1 MAGPVATMTFRA
13 LSALLTYPTA
23 ELAAAAPE
31 IGAAIASEGGV
42 DAEAG
47 AGLAALLAELETAD
61 LYDLQERYVDLFDRT
76 RKLSLHLFEH
86 VHGESRDRGQALV
99 DLAALYGKGGLAP
112 ATNELPDYLPLFLEY
127 LATRPLDEARALLG
141 DTGHILAALR
151 ERLDKRGTPYAAVFS
166 ALLSIAS
173 GPADTIEDDSP
184 DPAGTDD
191 LAALDAAWEE
201 AAVTFGPGTSAGC
214 PAERLGTRLR
224 AAQRAPMA

>member
-1 MAGPVATMTFRA
+1 MAGPVSTMTFKA

-23 ELAAAAPE
+23 ELTAAAPE
-31 IGAAIASEGGV
+31 IGPAIAAEGV
-42 DAEAG
+42 VAAEAG
-47 AGLAALLAELETAD
+47 AGLATLLAEFDTAD

-99 DLAALYGKGGLAP
+99 DLAALYEKGGLTP

-127 LATRPLDEARALLG
+127 LATRPLDEAQTLLG
-141 DTGHILAALR
+141 DTGHILGALK

-166 ALLSIAS
+166 ALQSIAS
-173 GPADTIEDDSP
+173 GPAAAIEDESP
-184 DPAGTDD
+184 DPVGTDD

-201 AAVTFGPGTSAGC
+201 AAVTFGPGASDEC

-224 AAQRAPMA
+224 AAQRARLA